1 MAFLL
6 IPYSI
11 RHTLWPRPKPV
22 QATLPEIY
30 AVRENDKDI
39 WLRDKNITKIRS
51 SAINDFGLELLE
63 REVS

>member
-6 IPYSI
+6 IPYIMAEAKACTS
-11 RHTLWPRPKPV
+11 
-22 QATLPEIY
+22 TLPEIY